1 MKRFLLPAGE
11 NLRRLSHFAGMWSTI
26 VTFNDTEVLLSMHHF
41 FAYLARLR
49 YIRRWGL
56 MRSVMPENDAEHSLQ
71 VAMIAHAIAIIGR
84 DHYGRDCDPE
94 HILALGVYHD
104 VSEVITGDLPT
115 PVKYHS
121 QELRGAYKEVERMAN
136 ERLLDMLPGDMRP
149 AFRPYLSEPEGYARS
164 VVKAADSIS
173 AYVKC
178 VEERRAGNREFDAAG
193 ESTRWSLEAIDL
205 PEVQDFMKQFLPSF
219 ELSLDELNGGA
230 Q

>member
-1 MKRFLLPAGE
+1 
-11 NLRRLSHFAGMWSTI
+11 
-26 VTFNDTEVLLSMHHF
+26 
-41 FAYLARLR
+41 
-49 YIRRWGL
+49 

-104 VSEVITGDLPT
+104 VSEVITGDMPT

-121 QELRGAYKEVERMAN
+121 QELRGAYKDVERMAN
-136 ERLLDMLPGDMRP
+136 DRLLTMLPERLMG
-149 AFRPYLSEPEGYARS
+149 AFRPYLSEPEGYDRA

-178 VEERRAGNREFDAAG
+178 IEEKRAGNREFEAAG
-193 ESTRWSLEAIDL
+193 ISIRKGLEEIDL
-205 PEVQDFMKQFLPSF
+205 PEVQDFLRLFLPSF
-219 ELSLDELNGGA
+219 DLSLDELNGGSVK
-230 Q
+230 

>member
-1 MKRFLLPAGE
+1 
-11 NLRRLSHFAGMWSTI
+11 
-26 VTFNDTEVLLSMHHF
+26 MHHF
-41 FAYLARLR
+41 FAYVARLR

-71 VAMIAHAIAIIGR
+71 VAMIAHAIAVIGR
-84 DHYGRDCDPE
+84 DSYGRDCEPE

-104 VSEVITGDLPT
+104 VSEVITGDMPT

-121 QELRGAYKEVERMAN
+121 QELRGAYKDVERMAN
-136 ERLLDMLPGDMRP
+136 ERLLTMLPDSLRP
-149 AFRPYLSEPEGYARS
+149 AFRPYLTGPEGYDRA

-178 VEERRAGNREFDAAG
+178 IEEKRAGNREFEAAG
-193 ESTRWSLEAIDL
+193 VSIRRALEENDL
-205 PEVQDFMKQFLPSF
+205 PEVRDFLRMFLPSF

-230 Q
+230 VE

>member
-1 MKRFLLPAGE
+1 MQ
-11 NLRRLSHFAGMWSTI
+11 
-26 VTFNDTEVLLSMHHF
+26 HF

-71 VAMIAHAIAIIGR
+71 VAMIAHAIAVIGR
-84 DHYGRDCDPE
+84 DSYGRGCDPE

-104 VSEVITGDLPT
+104 VSEVITGDMPT

-121 QELRGAYKEVERMAN
+121 QELRTSYKGVERMAN
-136 ERLLDMLPGDMRP
+136 ERLLSMLPEGLRP
-149 AFRPYLSEPEGYARS
+149 AFRPYLSEPEGYDRA

-178 VEERRAGNREFDAAG
+178 IEEKRAGNREFEAAG
-193 ESTRWSLEAIDL
+193 ESIRRSLEAIDL
-205 PEVQDFMKQFLPSF
+205 PEVQDFLRMFLPSF
-219 ELSLDELNGGA
+219 ELSLDELNEDRGL
-230 Q
+230 